1 MKDVIKGNMATAL
14 GAKLSRAEVIP
25 AYPITPSTLFPEK
38 ISEYIACGEM
48 DAQFILVESEHSAM
62 SACIGA
68 SATGAR
74 TCTSTASQ
82 GLALMHEM
90 LYIAAGMRLP
100 IVVAVGNRALSA
112 PINIWCDHQDSIS
125 ERDTGWMQFY
135 AEKNQE
141 ALDLMI
147 MAFKIGEDKRVLLPA
162 MVGLDAF
169 VLTHTME
176 AVDIPDQEDV
186 DKFLPPYTPPFGVL
200 DPEKPMTFGSFGT
213 PDYYMEFKYAQTKAL
228 EDAGAVID
236 EVFAEFK
243 KTFGREYKKITTY
256 KTEDADII
264 LVTLG
269 SMSGT
274 ARAAVDKMREEGKKV
289 GAAKMTVFRPF
300 PTKELMEMSK
310 STKVLAMVD
319 RDISPG
325 FGGAVF
331 GEAAA
336 MYVNET
342 EKPIIMNFI
351 VGLGGRDITISD
363 FEDMVE
369 KAEKA
374 QKTGA
379 PEKLVDWINLKE
391 ENL

>member
-1 MKDVIKGNMATAL
+1 MKTVIKGNMATAL
-14 GAKLSRAEVIP
+14 GAKLARAEVVP

-38 ISEYIACGEM
+38 ISEYVANGEM
-48 DAQFILVESEHSAM
+48 DCQFVLVESEHSAM

-90 LYIAAGMRLP
+90 LFIAAGMRLP

-176 AVDIPDQEDV
+176 AVDVPEQEDV
-186 DKFLPPYTPPFGVL
+186 DKFLPKYNAPFGVL
-200 DPEKPMTFGSFGT
+200 DPAKPMTFGSFGT
-213 PDYYMEFKYAQTKAL
+213 PDYYMEFKYTQTKAL
-228 EDAGAVID
+228 EDSEKVID
-236 EVFAEFK
+236 EVFAQFK
-243 KTFGREYKKITTY
+243 EAFGREYQKINQYRTD
-256 KTEDADII
+256 DADII

-274 ARAAVDKMREEGKKV
+274 ARAAVDKMREAGKKV
-289 GAAKMTVFRPF
+289 GCAKMTVYRPF
-300 PTKELMEMSK
+300 PAKELVEMAEN
-310 STKVLAMVD
+310 TKVLAIVD

-331 GEAAA
+331 GEAATQFINA
-336 MYVNET
+336 EQ
-342 EKPIIMNFI
+342 KPILMNFI
-351 VGLGGRDITISD
+351 VGLGGRDITIPD
-363 FEDMVE
+363 FESMAQ
-369 KAEKA
+369 KAENAIESGK
-374 QKTGA
+374 
-379 PEKLVDWINLKE
+379 PENLIEWINLNE

>member
-1 MKDVIKGNMATAL
+1 MKTVILGNMATAL
-14 GAKLSRAEVIP
+14 AAKLSRAEVIP

-38 ISEYIACGEM
+38 ISEYVADGEM
-48 DAQFILVESEHSAM
+48 DTQFILVESEHSAM

-74 TCTSTASQ
+74 TCTATASQ

-90 LYIAAGMRLP
+90 LYIASGMRLP
-100 IVVAVGNRALSA
+100 IVMAVANRALSA

-141 ALDLMI
+141 ALDLMV
-147 MAFKIGEDKRVLLPA
+147 MAFKIAEDKRVLLPA

-176 AVDIPDQEDV
+176 AVDVPEQEKV
-186 DKFLPPYTPPFGVL
+186 DSFLPPYKAPYGVI

-213 PDYYMEFKYAQTKAL
+213 PDYYMEFKYAQTKAI
-228 EDAGAVID
+228 EGSEKVID
-236 EVFAEFK
+236 EVFAQFK
-243 KTFGREYKKITTY
+243 KEFGREYKKIKGY
-256 KTEDADII
+256 KTDDAEII
-264 LVTLG
+264 LLTLG

-289 GAAKMTVFRPF
+289 GSAKMTVFRPF
-300 PTKELMEMSK
+300 PTKELFEMTRNAK
-310 STKVLAMVD
+310 ALAVVD

-336 MYVNET
+336 EYVNEP
-342 EKPIIMNFI
+342 EKPILMNFI
-351 VGLGGRDITISD
+351 VGLGGRDITIPD
-363 FEDMVE
+363 FEDMVQ

-374 QKTGA
+374 LDSGK
-379 PEKLVDWINLKE
+379 PENMVEWINVKE

>member
-1 MKDVIKGNMATAL
+1 MKTVIKGNMATAM
-14 GAKLSRAEVIP
+14 GAKLARAEVIP

-38 ISEYIACGEM
+38 ISEYVADGEM
-48 DAQFILVESEHSAM
+48 DCQFVLVESEHSAM

-90 LYIAAGMRLP
+90 LFIAAGMRLP

-147 MAFKIGEDKRVLLPA
+147 MAFKIAEDKRVLLPG

-176 AVDIPDQEDV
+176 AVDVPEQEDV
-186 DKFLPPYTPPFGVL
+186 DKFLPSYIPPYGVL
-200 DPEKPMTFGSFGT
+200 DPTKPMTFGSFGT

-228 EDAGAVID
+228 EDSEKVID
-236 EVFAEFK
+236 EVFADFK
-243 KTFGREYKKITTY
+243 ERFGREYKKINTY

-274 ARAAVDKMREEGKKV
+274 ARASVDKMREAGKKV
-289 GAAKMTVFRPF
+289 GCAKMTVYRPF
-300 PTKELMEMSK
+300 PAKELVDLARN
-310 STKVLAMVD
+310 TKVLAIVD

-336 MYVNET
+336 QFINET
-342 EKPIIMNFI
+342 QKPILMNFI

-363 FEDMVE
+363 FESMVE
-369 KAEKA
+369 KGEKA
-374 QKTGA
+374 QYTGK
-379 PEKLVDWINLKE
+379 PEKMVEWINLYE